1 MRRRDG
7 VESEELPVSVF
18 RPVHGDLV
26 HLTAECRSARTG
38 RVYEIGT
45 RALVIGARSGELTL
59 EVGGPA
65 ERDAVRCSAENVSL
79 DRAPRP
85 RQVTP
90 WYRRR
95 PRLGAA

>member
-1 MRRRDG
+1 M
-7 VESEELPVSVF
+7 SVF
-18 RPVHGDLV
+18 RPTHGDLV
-26 HLTAECRSARTG
+26 HLTAECRSERTG

-45 RALVIGARSGELTL
+45 RALVIGARSDELTL
-59 EVGGPA
+59 EVGGPV
-65 ERDAVRCSAENVSL
+65 ERDAVRCSSDEVSL

-95 PRLGAA
+95 RPLGAA